1 MTSFK
6 ITIPSERT
14 PSGQEVTRWL
24 VKKPKEEITYEL
36 LVGRLRDIIPTPT
49 SGYNVTWTDEENTH
63 SVANTEQLYEA
74 ICYFE
79 EKKLPDRCVRL
90 QAKPQDVIDFAS
102 ALELMTLQAEPQS
115 CRPSASTSKTSPSN
129 ETTVPPNNANLSLLA
144 DSSVLAALKR
154 DRLNRLVLQANESV
168 TIAPQPPFDA
178 DWDVISNVQHKAI
191 PSEATMLKPVNELS
205 SVHNK
210 PQSKTR
216 THNSNKSVISTTRHP
231 VNSGTDMKLL
241 THSLREGKEISES
254 GRNSRNKLSR
264 SEIDAL
270 ARKFYKM
277 GFHFE
282 EKTLISVIE
291 DYKGDANLILDK
303 LTQMQNIK

>member
-14 PSGQEVTRWL
+14 SSGQEVIRWL
-24 VKKPKEEITYEL
+24 VKKPKEEITYDL

-49 SGYNVTWTDEENTH
+49 IGYNVIWTDEENTH
-63 SVANTEQLYEA
+63 LVTNTKQLHEA
-74 ICYFE
+74 IRYFE

-90 QAKPQDVIDFAS
+90 QAEPRDVIDVAS
-102 ALELMTLQAEPQS
+102 ALELMALQAEPQS
-115 CRPSASTSKTSPSN
+115 CQPSSSTSKTIPSD
-129 ETTVPPNNANLSLLA
+129 ETRVPTKNSNTHLLA
-144 DSSVLAALKR
+144 DSSMLAALKR

-191 PSEATMLKPVNELS
+191 PTEATMLNPVNELS
-205 SVHNK
+205 SVHSK
-210 PQSKTR
+210 PQSRTG
-216 THNSNKSVISTTRHP
+216 THNSNKSAISTTRHP
-231 VNSGTDMKLL
+231 VNSETYMKTLAHPL
-241 THSLREGKEISES
+241 TEGKEIHEG
-254 GRNSRNKLSR
+254 GRNSPYKMSR
-264 SEIDAL
+264 SEIDTL

-303 LTQMQNIK
+303 LTQMQNTK

>member
-49 SGYNVTWTDEENTH
+49 SGYNVIWTDEKNTH
-63 SVANTEQLYEA
+63 LVTNTEQLYEA
-74 ICYFE
+74 IRYFE
-79 EKKLPDRCVRL
+79 EKKFPDRCVRL
-90 QAKPQDVIDFAS
+90 QAEPRDVIDVAS
-102 ALELMTLQAEPQS
+102 ALELMSLQTEPQS
-115 CRPSASTSKTSPSN
+115 CRPSPSTSKTIPSN
-129 ETTVPPNNANLSLLA
+129 ETTVPPKNLNLYLVE
-144 DSSVLAALKR
+144 DSSVLTALKR
-154 DRLNRLVLQANESV
+154 DRLNRLVVQANESV

-191 PSEATMLKPVNELS
+191 PSEATVLNPVNELPS
-205 SVHNK
+205 IHSK
-210 PQSKTR
+210 PQSKTG
-216 THNSNKSVISTTRHP
+216 THNSKSAISTTRHP
-231 VNSGTDMKLL
+231 VNRGTYMKSLAYPL
-241 THSLREGKEISES
+241 TEGKEISEG
-254 GRNSRNKLSR
+254 GRNSQYKMSR
-264 SEIDAL
+264 SEIDTL

-303 LTQMQNIK
+303 LTQMQNTK